1 MPLRVYSRDGK
12 LIAQFGEERRIPL
25 AFDAIPN
32 QMINAVL
39 AAEDDS
45 FFQHGGVDYPGL
57 IRATARHLLSGEK
70 AEGGSTITMQ
80 LARGLF
86 LSPEKSYRRKL
97 IEIFTTFRIEQ
108 ELTKQEILALYLN
121 KMFLGQ
127 RAYGVGAA
135 AEVYFGK
142 TVEQLTLP
150 EIALIAGTFRLPSRD
165 NPVANADLARQRR
178 AYVLRRMREKE
189 FITQDEYDIALNA
202 PVESRLHGPTVEV
215 EAPYVAEM
223 ARVELFNRLGAE
235 AYTAGYEAVT
245 TVDSRLQGAAVRAL
259 RAALL
264 EYDQRHGY
272 RGPAGRVT
280 LPNGAREKEWS
291 QALEEYSPRGGL
303 VPALILSVDEKS
315 AVAFT
320 RANGRISLAWP
331 AISWARAPLPDG
343 SVGPQLQRA
352 GDVLAQNDVV
362 YVAQEVSGN
371 WRMVQVPDVQ
381 GALVAVDPKDGAIS
395 ALTGGFDYF
404 ASNYNRAVQA
414 KRQPG
419 SAFKPFLYSA
429 ALDQGLH
436 AGEHRQRRAAGDRRS
451 DARRQ
456 LAAAERDARVS
467 RTDASARSAGPLAQ
481 PGFDPRDERTR
492 PRVRHAVHRALRF
505 PQGQSAAQLVACARH
520 RIGFAAGD
528 GQRVRG
534 FRQRRLQSRAVL
546 PGPHRQSGRQ
556 SDLRSAA
563 ALRVPGMPAVAVAH
577 GRRGRR

>member
-1 MPLRVYSRDGK
+1 MRRYLSSPPRVLLALGFIAVSAMILACLGSYQYLHPSLPDVTTIKDIRLRVPLRVYSRDGR

-39 AAEDDS
+39 AAEDDN

-57 IRATARHLLSGEK
+57 GRATARHLLSGEK

-142 TVEQLTLP
+142 TVEQLKLP

-165 NPVANADLARQRR
+165 NPVANADLAKQRR
-178 AYVLRRMREKE
+178 SYVLRRMREKE

-215 EAPYVAEM
+215 DAPYVAEM

-245 TVDSRLQGAAVRAL
+245 TLDSRLQGASVRAL
-259 RAALL
+259 RAALI

-280 LPNGAREKEWS
+280 LAAGAREKEFA
-291 QALEEYSPRGGL
+291 QALEDYLAARRTRTGADSFSGREECGCVHARQRPNQSG
-303 VPALILSVDEKS
+303 
-315 AVAFT
+315 VA
-320 RANGRISLAWP
+320 RDQLG
-331 AISWARAPLPDG
+331 ARAA
-343 SVGPQLQRA
+343 A
-352 GDVLAQNDVV
+352 G
-362 YVAQEVSGN
+362 
-371 WRMVQVPDVQ
+371 
-381 GALVAVDPKDGAIS
+381 
-395 ALTGGFDYF
+395 
-404 ASNYNRAVQA
+404 
-414 KRQPG
+414 
-419 SAFKPFLYSA
+419 
-429 ALDQGLH
+429 
-436 AGEHRQRRAAGDRRS
+436 RQRRTAAATRCGRARAERRRLRWPGDLGELAHAAGPGHPGRAGRG
-451 DARRQ
+451 R
-456 LAAAERDARVS
+456 
-467 RTDASARSAGPLAQ
+467 SAR
-481 PGFDPRDERTR
+481 T
-492 PRVRHAVHRALRF
+492 
-505 PQGQSAAQLVACARH
+505 AR
-520 RIGFAAGD
+520 
-528 GQRVRG
+528 
-534 FRQRRLQSRAVL
+534 S
-546 PGPHRQSGRQ
+546 P
-556 SDLRSAA
+556 RSAA
-563 ALRVPGMPAVAVAH
+563 ASTTSRATTTARCRRDVSRVPRSSRSCIP
-577 GRRGRR
+577 RRSNRASRRRASSTTRRW